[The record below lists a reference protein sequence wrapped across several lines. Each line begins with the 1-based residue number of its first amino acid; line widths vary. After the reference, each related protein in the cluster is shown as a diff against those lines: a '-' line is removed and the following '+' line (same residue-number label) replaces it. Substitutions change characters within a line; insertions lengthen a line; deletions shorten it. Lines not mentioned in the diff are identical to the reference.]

1 MGGGSQDSR
10 IYFRVAPCIAEGS
23 GGSAQYGNPRE
34 SPPEVPGNQEFE
46 ELLDPNDNIKNVNNK
61 KKENNPR

>member
-1 MGGGSQDSR
+1 M
-10 IYFRVAPCIAEGS
+10 APCIAEGS